1 MRCCAREVNLRRW
14 KEFSPP
20 RKEPPRWPLPGY
32 LLWPGGSNAAKPW
45 CSSILALDTNTPKPG
60 NGRCGP
66 GQGRSAVPTR
76 RLYYDDAFLQE
87 FTARVMH
94 CEVLPPDLNAGITGT
109 VWGLILDRTAFYPT
123 SGGQPNDLGKIGDA
137 NVLDV
142 RDEGETILH
151 VVDRK
156 PSDPDVNCCIN
167 WPRRFDHM
175 QQHTGQHLLSAMFQE
190 RFGLPTVS
198 FHLGSEICTID
209 LRGHEPS
216 EEFLEGAERFAN
228 QVVFEDRPVN
238 VRYGTA
244 DEFAQLGVRKEVDR
258 EGILRAI
265 EIEAADLQPCGGTH
279 VKRTGQI
286 GVVLV
291 RRCSKVRL
299 DWRVEFVCGRRAER
313 VARHDFQL
321 LRQTAEKLSCAPEDL
336 LSAASRAVAERDA
349 NFKNSRG
356 VLQRLAE
363 AEATLASQTAPPDGN
378 GFRIVSR
385 VIEGVPADY
394 LGFFAAEFAKSER
407 GIALL
412 AAAEDGQLLF
422 AQHPSAGKDM
432 AGLLKQVLEEIG
444 GKGGGTRDFARGRV
458 NDGASAKRALSLAE

>member
-1 MRCCAREVNLRRW
+1 VA
-14 KEFSPP
+14 
-20 RKEPPRWPLPGY
+20 
-32 LLWPGGSNAAKPW
+32 
-45 CSSILALDTNTPKPG
+45 
-60 NGRCGP
+60 
-66 GQGRSAVPTR
+66 TR
-76 RLYYDDAFLQE
+76 RLYYDDAFEKE

-94 CEVLPPDLNAGITGT
+94 CEVLPPDVKSGITDR

-142 RDEGETILH
+142 RDEGDEILH
-151 VVDRK
+151 LVDRK
-156 PSDPDVNCCIN
+156 PSDAEVNCCIN

-198 FHLGSEICTID
+198 FHLGDEICTID
-209 LRGHEPS
+209 LRGVEPS
-216 EEFLEGAERFAN
+216 AEFLEGAERAAN

-244 DEFAQLGVRKEVDR
+244 DEFAELGVRKEVER
-258 EGILRAI
+258 KGILRAI

-286 GVVLV
+286 GLVLV
-291 RRCSKVRL
+291 RRCAKVRQ

-321 LRQTAEKLSCAPEDL
+321 LRRTAEELGCAPEDL
-336 LSAASRAVAERDA
+336 VSAASRALAERDA
-349 NFKNSRG
+349 NFKSVRG
-356 VLQRLAE
+356 MQQRLAE
-363 AEATLASQTAPPDGN
+363 AEAKLALQSTPPATN
-378 GFRIVSR
+378 SFRLVSR
-385 VIEGVPADY
+385 VFEGVPADY
-394 LGFFAAEFAKSER
+394 LGFFATEISKAEKAV
-407 GIALL
+407 ALL
-412 AAAEDGQLLF
+412 AAADGGHLVF

-432 AGLLKQVLEEIG
+432 SAVLKQVLEKVG
-444 GKGGGTRDFARGRV
+444 GKGGGTRDFARGKLAEQGHAQQAL
-458 NDGASAKRALSLAE
+458 DAALSLL